1 MERQLAEQLLEKLN
15 KLYNPLGDAVEL
27 VAQISDMEEQKRYKD
42 GVAELMGRVMGV
54 QSLIYEQYPDLY
66 PFKIV

>member
-27 VAQISDMEEQKRYKD
+27 VAQISDMEE
-42 GVAELMGRVMGV
+42 VV
-54 QSLIYEQYPDLY
+54 
-66 PFKIV
+66 